1 MKILRYFVVVA
12 IFSKLL
18 NYQFFTSQNKIL
30 KVPIGLRIVLGIV
43 FWFGQIFGLILMLL
57 KNLSYLFKAF
67 RLSGEMDFF
76 SSQVQQ
82 FVFVS
87 FYIILSIYKKSEC
100 LKATVILV
108 CSTWIVLPTTFFFEC
123 VKLK

>member
-1 MKILRYFVVVA
+1 MKMSSTYHFFFVKILRYFVVVA

-76 SSQVQQ
+76 LLKCNNLFLFRFILYYLYIKRANALKISTYN
-82 FVFVS
+82 
-87 FYIILSIYKKSEC
+87 YIIYL
-100 LKATVILV
+100 
-108 CSTWIVLPTTFFFEC
+108 
-123 VKLK
+123 